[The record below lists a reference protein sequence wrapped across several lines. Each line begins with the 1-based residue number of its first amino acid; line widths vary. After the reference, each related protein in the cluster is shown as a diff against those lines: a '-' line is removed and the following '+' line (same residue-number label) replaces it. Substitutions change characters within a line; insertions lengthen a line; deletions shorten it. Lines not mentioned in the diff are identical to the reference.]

1 MKSALFII
9 LLAGWGV
16 WGFRWMIGKNRRS
29 VPSGCPGAHA
39 LGQGAHQDTKEK
51 EKAPDQPSR

>member
-9 LLAGWGV
+9 LLAGWVV

-29 VPSGCPGAHA
+29 VPS
-39 LGQGAHQDTKEK
+39 
-51 EKAPDQPSR
+51 